1 MKSKKILM
9 PLIQTTVT
17 LLLLWWI
24 FHDSAKRQQMVLA
37 LQNANAWW
45 LIPGF
50 ISFGLVLVTTTWR
63 WSLLL
68 AVQGIHLGWKRTWE
82 LVMIG
87 MFFNLF
93 LLGSTGGD
101 VVKIFYTM
109 REVPQKKTAVFLS
122 SVVDRLVGMF
132 AIMLITLTI
141 AICFFSDLGRT
152 MVTRSLLTTVG
163 AVFGGFLVFLV
174 VSLIADHFHLWK
186 KIPHWLP
193 GHRFLIDIATAFSS
207 YARNRGALIGALCYS
222 FLQNIFLFATT
233 IFAAFAFASIPGAP
247 RIVTLIEAIPIV
259 NTISAIPVSLSGI
272 GVREGLFETLL
283 NTIDGTP
290 KSLAV
295 IISLTA
301 FFLTVLWS
309 LLGGLVY
316 LFYRPSAPGHLSI
329 SEMTHEV
336 DVMEHLIEDEVE
348 RTS

>member
-9 PLIQTTVT
+9 TFLQTAVT

-24 FHDSAKRQQMVLA
+24 FHDPSKREQMFLA
-37 LQNANAWW
+37 VQNANPWW
-45 LIPGF
+45 LLPGF
-50 ISFGLVLVTTTWR
+50 LAFGLVLVTTTSR
-63 WSLLL
+63 WALLL
-68 AVQGIHLGWKRTWE
+68 SVQGIHLGWKRTWQ

-109 REVPQKKTAVFLS
+109 REAPQKKTAVFLS
-122 SVVDRLVGMF
+122 IVVDRLVGMF
-132 AIMLITLTI
+132 AIMLITLVI
-141 AICFFSDLGRT
+141 ACCFFSDLSRT
-152 MVTRSLLTTVG
+152 LVTRSLLTTVG

-174 VSLIADHFHLWK
+174 VSLVVDHFHIWK

-207 YARNRGALIGALCYS
+207 YAQNRGALIGALFYS
-222 FLQNIFLFATT
+222 LVQNFFLFATT
-233 IFAAFAFASIPGAP
+233 IFAAGAFASIPGAP
-247 RIVTLIEAIPIV
+247 KIMTIIETIPIV
-259 NTISAIPVSLSGI
+259 NTISALPVSLSGI
-272 GVREGLFETLL
+272 GVREGLFQTLL

-295 IISLTA
+295 LISLTS
-301 FFLTVLWS
+301 FFLTVIWS

-316 LFYRPSAPGHLSI
+316 LFYRPS
-329 SEMTHEV
+329 THASLDQIAEEV
-336 DVMEHLIEDEVE
+336 DSTEHLIEETAE
-348 RTS
+348 HSY

>member
-1 MKSKKILM
+1 MKLKKILM
-9 PLIQTTVT
+9 PLLQTTVT

-24 FHDSAKRQQMVLA
+24 FHDPAKRQQMMLA

-45 LIPGF
+45 LVPSF
-50 ISFGLVLVTTTWR
+50 IAFGLVLVTTTWR
-63 WSLLL
+63 WALLL
-68 AVQGIHLGWKRTWE
+68 DVQGIHLGWKRTWE

-109 REVPQKKTAVFLS
+109 REAPQKKTAVFLS
-122 SVVDRLVGMF
+122 IVVDRLVGMF
-132 AIMLITLTI
+132 AIMMITLLI
-141 AICFFSDLGRT
+141 ALCFFSDLSRT
-152 MVTRSLLTTVG
+152 LVTRSLLTTVG

-174 VSLIADHFHLWK
+174 VSLVVDHFHLWK

-207 YARNRGALIGALCYS
+207 YARARGALIGAVCYS
-222 FLQNIFLFATT
+222 LLQNFFLFASM
-233 IFAAFAFASIPGAP
+233 IFAACAFASLPGAP
-247 RIVTLIEAIPIV
+247 KVVTMIEAIPIV
-259 NTISAIPVSLSGI
+259 NTISAIPVSLAGI

-295 IISLTA
+295 LISLTA
-301 FFLTVLWS
+301 FFITVLWS

-316 LFYRPSAPGHLSI
+316 LFYRPSTCEKI
-329 SEMTHEV
+329 SLDEVAVEV
-336 DVMEHLIEDEVE
+336 DSTEHLIEEAAEE
-348 RTS
+348 R

>member
-1 MKSKKILM
+1 M
-9 PLIQTTVT
+9 QATVT

-24 FHDSAKRQQMVLA
+24 FHDPAKRQQMMLA

-45 LIPGF
+45 LLPGF
-50 ISFGLVLVTTTWR
+50 VAFGLVLVTTTFR

-68 AVQGIHLGWKRTWE
+68 GVQGIHLGWKRTWQ

-109 REVPQKKTAVFLS
+109 REAPQKKTAVFLS
-122 SVVDRLVGMF
+122 IVVDRLVGMF
-132 AIMLITLTI
+132 AIMMITLVI
-141 AICFFSDLGRT
+141 AICFFSDLSRT
-152 MVTRSLLTTVG
+152 MMTRSLLTTVG
-163 AVFGGFLVFLV
+163 AVFSGFLVFLV
-174 VSLIADHFHLWK
+174 VSLVVDHFHLWK

-207 YARNRGALIGALCYS
+207 YARNRGALVGALCYS
-222 FLQNIFLFATT
+222 LLQNVFLFATT
-233 IFAAFAFASIPGAP
+233 IFAACAFATLPGAP
-247 RIVTLIEAIPIV
+247 KIMTIIETIPIV
-259 NTISAIPVSLSGI
+259 NTISAIPISLSGI
-272 GVREGLFETLL
+272 GLREGLFQTLL

-295 IISLTA
+295 LISLTS

-316 LFYRPSAPGHLSI
+316 LFYRPS
-329 SEMTHEV
+329 THASFDEINEEV
-336 DVMEHLIEDEVE
+336 DSTEHLIEEAAE
-348 RTS
+348 K

>member
-1 MKSKKILM
+1 MTLF
-9 PLIQTTVT
+9 QTAVT

-24 FHDSAKRQQMVLA
+24 FHDPAKRQQMMLA
-37 LQNANAWW
+37 LQNANVWW
-45 LIPGF
+45 LVPGF
-50 ISFGLVLVTTTWR
+50 IAFGLVLVTTTWR
-63 WSLLL
+63 WALLL
-68 AVQGIHLGWKRTWE
+68 GVQGIHLGWKRTWE

-109 REVPQKKTAVFLS
+109 REAPQQKTAVFLS
-122 SVVDRLVGMF
+122 IVIDRLVGMF
-132 AIMLITLTI
+132 AIMLITLVI
-141 AICFFSDLGRT
+141 ALSFFSDFSRT
-152 MVTRSLLTTVG
+152 LVTRSLLTTVA

-174 VSLIADHFHLWK
+174 VSLVVDHFHLWK

-193 GHRFLIDIATAFSS
+193 GHRFLSDISASFSS
-207 YARNRGALIGALCYS
+207 YARNRGALLGAFCYS
-222 FLQNIFLFATT
+222 ILQNIFLFATT
-233 IFAAFAFASIPGAP
+233 IFAACAFASLPGAP
-247 RIVTLIEAIPIV
+247 RIVTIIETIPIV

-272 GVREGLFETLL
+272 GLREGLFQTLL

-295 IISLTA
+295 IISITS

-316 LFYRPSAPGHLSI
+316 LFYRPSEHASLNQI
-329 SEMTHEV
+329 AEEV
-336 DVMEHLIEDEVE
+336 DIEEHLIEEAACCLK
-348 RTS
+348 SK

>member
-1 MKSKKILM
+1 MKSKKAFMTL
-9 PLIQTTVT
+9 LQAAVT

-24 FHDSAKRQQMVLA
+24 FHDPAKRQQMVLA
-37 LQNANAWW
+37 LQNANVWW

-50 ISFGLVLVTTTWR
+50 LAFGLVLVVTTSR
-63 WSLLL
+63 WMILL
-68 AVQGIHLGWKRTWE
+68 AVQDIHLGWKRTWQ

-122 SVVDRLVGMF
+122 IVVDRLVGMF
-132 AIMLITLTI
+132 AIMLITLVI
-141 AICFFSDLGRT
+141 ALSFFSDLTRT
-152 MVTRSLLTTVG
+152 VMMRSLLTTVA
-163 AVFGGFLVFLV
+163 AVFGGFLSFLV
-174 VSLIADHFHLWK
+174 VGLTADHFHLWK

-193 GHRFLIDIATAFSS
+193 GHHFLIDIATAFSS
-207 YARNRGALIGALCYS
+207 YARSRGALVCAFAYS
-222 FLQNIFLFATT
+222 LVQNLFFFAST
-233 IFAAFAFASIPGAP
+233 IFAACAFSSLPGAP
-247 RIVTLIEAIPIV
+247 KVITMIEAIPIV
-259 NTISAIPVSLSGI
+259 NTISAIPISLSGI
-272 GVREGLFETLL
+272 GVREGLFETIL

-295 IISLTA
+295 LISLTA

-316 LFYRPSAPGHLSI
+316 LFYRPSEHASLHQMGA
-329 SEMTHEV
+329 EV
-336 DVMEHLIEDEVE
+336 YSTEQVIEKSAEN
-348 RTS
+348 S